1 MKHLGFWGPASKLMG
16 LTKSLEPINLLNFR
30 RRRSPNDALIA
41 PPNVFPDL
49 PLDAQSPVLDASLAV
64 LAQRLGTFAN
74 AQERLE
80 VLPNVSQHHYRF
92 IQRTALL
99 RYPDEIDVLLVP
111 VDEAHSTYILYSRSA
126 VGRRDFGVNLNR
138 LTHWSQQLQKAGA

>member
-1 MKHLGFWGPASKLMG
+1 MKHLGFWGHASKLMG

-49 PLDAQSPVLDASLAV
+49 PLDAQSPVLDVPLAV
-64 LAQRLGTFAN
+64 LAQRLGTLAN
-74 AQERLE
+74 AEERLE
-80 VLPNVSQHHYRF
+80 VLPNVSQHHYR
-92 IQRTALL
+92 
-99 RYPDEIDVLLVP
+99 YPDVIDVVLVP

-126 VGRRDFGVNLNR
+126 VGRRDFGVNLDR
-138 LTHWSQQLQKAGA
+138 LKHWSQQLQKAGA